1 MGGRNNS
8 DYFRTL
14 QNDVLMTIL
23 SDLQR
28 TLAASRRRR
37 EAKDRNVQLQN
48 EALRL
53 AIKRERD
60 GVRERG
66 GNGEVKR

>member
-1 MGGRNNS
+1 
-8 DYFRTL
+8 
-14 QNDVLMTIL
+14 MTIL

-37 EAKDRNVQLQN
+37 EAKDRNVALQN

-53 AIKRERD
+53 AIKREQPQERD
-60 GVRERG
+60 GNREGRKG
-66 GNGEVKR
+66 

>member
-1 MGGRNNS
+1 
-8 DYFRTL
+8 
-14 QNDVLMTIL
+14 MTIL
-23 SDLQR
+23 SDFQR

-60 GVRERG
+60 GVRERD
-66 GNGEVKR
+66 GNGEGKR